1 MFIYRILALEKLG
14 AVFNQETKPLKYTPR
29 KFVIHPELGIIYM
42 IESDHLAYTEQTKQM
57 RKHQM
62 AQEMIEAADEQDKE
76 LATETAKQFLS
87 ENLPENLF
95 GAPKAAPGM
104 WASLV
109 RIVDPVSL
117 QTRASF
123 ELEQNEA
130 AFSITLARFQARP
143 NQTFLLI
150 GVANNLT
157 LNPRS
162 CNGGYIYTYQ
172 VFDNGDKL
180 DFIHKTPIED
190 VPGKSIICYFSSIFY
205 FKFIKLSQKALCV
218 HSKEE

>member
-1 MFIYRILALEKLG
+1 M
-14 AVFNQETKPLKYTPR
+14 
-29 KFVIHPELGIIYM
+29 IHPELGIIYM

-76 LATETAKQFLS
+76 LAKETAKQFLS
-87 ENLPENLF
+87 ENLPENVF
-95 GAPKAAPGM
+95 GSPKAAPGM

-109 RIVDPVSL
+109 RIMDPISL
-117 QTRASF
+117 QTRTSF

-130 AFSITLARFQARP
+130 AFSITLARFQSRP

-150 GVANNLT
+150 GVAKDFM

-180 DFIHKTPIED
+180 DFMHKTPVED
-190 VPGKSIICYFSSIFY
+190 VPGELINFNI
-205 FKFIKLSQKALCV
+205 
-218 HSKEE
+218 

>member
-1 MFIYRILALEKLG
+1 MALEKLG

-29 KFVIHPELGIIYM
+29 KFVIHPDLGIIYM
-42 IESDHLAYTEQTKQM
+42 IESDHLAYTEQTKQQ

-62 AQEMIEAADEQDKE
+62 AQEMIEAADDQDKE
-76 LATETAKQFLS
+76 LATETAKQFLN
-87 ENLPENLF
+87 ENLPENIF

-109 RIVDPVSL
+109 RIMDPISL
-117 QTRASF
+117 QTRTSF

-130 AFSITLARFQARP
+130 AFSITLARFQSRP
-143 NQTFLLI
+143 GSTFLLI
-150 GVANNLT
+150 GVAKDLI

-162 CNGGYIYTYQ
+162 CSGGYIYTYQ

-180 DFIHKTPIED
+180 DFIHKTPVED
-190 VPGKSIICYFSSIFY
+190 VPG
-205 FKFIKLSQKALCV
+205 
-218 HSKEE
+218 